1 MGIFSAPPG
10 LLIMF
15 VGELDHTSKENPMLK
30 ALTFVQAYFNSL
42 RSEEAGNAAEYG
54 LIIALIAVVI
64 IGGLTALG
72 LALAGVFNKVSGSI

>member
-1 MGIFSAPPG
+1 
-10 LLIMF
+10 
-15 VGELDHTSKENPMLK
+15 MLK
-30 ALTFVQAYFNSL
+30 ALTFVQAYFNSF